1 MNEKTKIPQPK
12 SLREALN
19 LFQKQGIA
27 AKKSENNPFHK
38 SKYASLQEVIQ
49 AVNEAAQFGLSFT
62 QKIDYTTIANEQG
75 TFTDMWIETILSFNG
90 SEEKLVSKY
99 PIIPQKN
106 MFDDSQK
113 LGSAITYA
121 KRYALQSI
129 YGIPSE
135 DDDGNKNFYQKGT
148 PHKTVSKRNNHPMN
162 FDTKDV
168 MNAIDKANKPIY
180 TLVLPGNQKKNHYSL
195 SNLGETL
202 NDLIMQIMIDPD
214 TDKNDKLK
222 KIKKAFSV
230 NDKIINDLSTAEPKI
245 LEEITHKVK
254 RFEHE

>member
-1 MNEKTKIPQPK
+1 MSEKTKITQPK

-27 AKKSENNPFHK
+27 AKKDQNNPFHK

-62 QKIDYTTIANEQG
+62 QKIDYTTSATEHG
-75 TFTDMWIETILSFNG
+75 TFTDMWIETIISFNG

-106 MFDDSQK
+106 MFDDSKQ

-148 PHKTVSKRNNHPMN
+148 PYKTTSKQKQGKMTPN
-162 FDTKDV
+162 TQDV
-168 MNAIDKANKPIY
+168 LNRIDESNKPVY
-180 TLVLPGNQKKNHYSL
+180 TLQLPGNQKKDHDSL
-195 SNLGETL
+195 NSLGLTL
-202 NDLIMQIMIDPD
+202 NDLVLHIMSDPE
-214 TDKNDKLK
+214 TDKTDKLK
-222 KIKKAFSV
+222 KIKQAYTV
-230 NDKIINDLSTAEPKI
+230 NSKVIEQLSRHDAELLDEIEKKI
-245 LEEITHKVK
+245 K
-254 RFEHE
+254 RFENA

>member
-1 MNEKTKIPQPK
+1 
-12 SLREALN
+12 
-19 LFQKQGIA
+19 
-27 AKKSENNPFHK
+27 
-38 SKYASLQEVIQ
+38 
-49 AVNEAAQFGLSFT
+49 
-62 QKIDYTTIANEQG
+62 
-75 TFTDMWIETILSFNG
+75 
-90 SEEKLVSKY
+90 
-99 PIIPQKN
+99 
-106 MFDDSQK
+106 
-113 LGSAITYA
+113 
-121 KRYALQSI
+121 
-129 YGIPSE
+129 
-135 DDDGNKNFYQKGT
+135 
-148 PHKTVSKRNNHPMN
+148 
-162 FDTKDV
+162 

-202 NDLIMQIMIDPD
+202 NDLIMQIMTDPD